1 MIELEFLQE
10 KQFEKEKIANL
21 LECSENELA
30 ELFDDAKDFLK
41 ENQSI
46 YQILLKILQQGYN
59 VREATLIG
67 LICGQLIGYSNAEE
81 KIEDEIKERLF
92 QAFKNSNS

>member
-1 MIELEFLQE
+1 MNELEFLQE
-10 KQFEKEKIANL
+10 KQFEKEKISNL
-21 LECSENELA
+21 LECSQSELA
-30 ELFDDAKDFLK
+30 KLFDDAKEIFK
-41 ENQSI
+41 EDQST

-81 KIEDEIKERLF
+81 KIENEIKERLF